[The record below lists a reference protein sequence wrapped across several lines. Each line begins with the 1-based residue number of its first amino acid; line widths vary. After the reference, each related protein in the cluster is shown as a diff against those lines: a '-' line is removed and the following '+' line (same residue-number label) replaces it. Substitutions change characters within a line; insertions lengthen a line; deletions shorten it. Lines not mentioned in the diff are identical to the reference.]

1 MTFLLP
7 EMLWLLALL
16 PAVALA
22 YVLLLRRRKKLV
34 AHFPNL
40 ALVRGAIDR
49 KSVV

>member
-22 YVLLLRRRKKLV
+22 YVLLLRRRGSWRTMV
-34 AHFPNL
+34 T
-40 ALVRGAIDR
+40 I
-49 KSVV
+49 